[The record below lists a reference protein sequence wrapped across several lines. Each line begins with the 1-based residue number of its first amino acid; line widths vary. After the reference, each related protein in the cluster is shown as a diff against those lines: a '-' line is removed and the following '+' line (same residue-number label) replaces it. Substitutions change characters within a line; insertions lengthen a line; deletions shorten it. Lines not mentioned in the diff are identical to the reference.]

1 MKRRQL
7 IALGAAA
14 CIWPL
19 GVLAQQSSRLPRLCV
34 LTLDAQSSSWAP
46 RYAAF
51 IQGLSDLG
59 YVDGQSIL
67 IDVVSAAGKYDRF
80 PELAPECLRL
90 KPEII
95 VAYTTPGAI
104 AAKNATNTIP
114 IIFGPIGDPVGTG
127 IVASFARPGGNITGQ
142 TLMAPE
148 ISTKRLQ
155 LLKETIPTLTRV
167 AVLSYLTD
175 PIARLQI
182 QEMERAAKPLGLHL
196 QIHNIKTTDD
206 LPTAFEA
213 ATKAGA
219 QGLMTTI
226 ETFLIGRGTRIAE
239 LAIKHGIPA
248 MYPVR
253 DFVDAGGLM
262 SYGPNSLALY
272 RRTSTQV
279 DKVLKGTKPA
289 DIPVEQPAKFEF
301 IVSLRAAKALGL
313 TIPPATLARADELIE

>member
-1 MKRRQL
+1 
-7 IALGAAA
+7 
-14 CIWPL
+14 
-19 GVLAQQSSRLPRLCV
+19 V
-34 LTLDAQSSSWAP
+34 
-46 RYAAF
+46 
-51 IQGLSDLG
+51 
-59 YVDGQSIL
+59 
-67 IDVVSAAGKYDRF
+67 
-80 PELAPECLRL
+80 RL

-182 QEMERAAKPLGLHL
+182 QEMEQAAKPLGLHL
-196 QIHNIKTTDD
+196 QIHSIKTTDD
-206 LPTAFEA
+206 LSAAFEA
-213 ATKAGA
+213 ATKVGA

-272 RRTSTQV
+272 RRTSAQV

-313 TIPPATLARADELIE
+313 TMPPATLARADELIE